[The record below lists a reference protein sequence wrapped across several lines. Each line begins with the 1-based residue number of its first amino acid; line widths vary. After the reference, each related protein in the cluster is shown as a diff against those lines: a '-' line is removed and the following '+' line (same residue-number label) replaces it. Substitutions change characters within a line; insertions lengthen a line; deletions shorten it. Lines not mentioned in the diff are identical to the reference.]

1 MKGVSFVQLYS
12 EKVAFVVRPDHPLGE
27 GARLGDIVHWP
38 VVYPAEGSAIRPLVD
53 RLLMAGGI
61 ARVPNRIETV
71 SGAFGRELARSND
84 VIWVISEGVVAADLQ
99 AKILRQLPFDTG
111 LTAGPVGIMTR
122 ADEDLKMPVRHFRQ
136 AIRAAVEDLAL

>member
-1 MKGVSFVQLYS
+1 M
-12 EKVAFVVRPDHPLGE
+12 VRKSRFDTI
-27 GARLGDIVHWP
+27 IVGGG
-38 VVYPAEGSAIRPLVD
+38 PAGSAIRPLVD

-99 AKILRQLPFDTG
+99 TKILRKLVRD
-111 LTAGPVGIMTR
+111 AGRAENAPANVPLCVHLRHVG
-122 ADEDLKMPVRHFRQ
+122 
-136 AIRAAVEDLAL
+136 